1 VKASREHIDFAI
13 AALFRLGDVVE
24 LRIPKARGLGTI
36 SGYIDDFDSW
46 PRRSRSTAGGVEARR
61 IAFLVAGEK
70 EEADRCQEAINDLQG
85 RR

>member
-1 VKASREHIDFAI
+1 
-13 AALFRLGDVVE
+13 L
-24 LRIPKARGLGTI
+24 
-36 SGYIDDFDSW
+36 
-46 PRRSRSTAGGVEARR
+46 EARR